1 MDDDKLNKLRRLSA
15 ILVFISGISQLV
27 AGIVSIGLT
36 IPMVTLILYGSF
48 LIWLGLQS
56 LNLQKKNNFTKDKL
70 VVMFGTVVPF
80 LNLFANIT
88 LFIFEISARP
98 IVGYFLIF
106 HMIISFIIYP
116 INYYSIMRFDEMDKF
131 EAVTFVG
138 IVLTRG
144 LGLGYLFQPLG
155 WILGGANFVM
165 IGYLITFALLNTI
178 MGRKIY
184 SEKDNKQIQVRA
196 IIIMTANFIVGGTLL
211 FFFPTPNQV
220 LFITFALLAII
231 IRAYY
236 VKKKFKQ

>member
-1 MDDDKLNKLRRLSA
+1 
-15 ILVFISGISQLV
+15 
-27 AGIVSIGLT
+27 
-36 IPMVTLILYGSF
+36 
-48 LIWLGLQS
+48 
-56 LNLQKKNNFTKDKL
+56 
-70 VVMFGTVVPF
+70 
-80 LNLFANIT
+80 
-88 LFIFEISARP
+88 
-98 IVGYFLIF
+98 
-106 HMIISFIIYP
+106 
-116 INYYSIMRFDEMDKF
+116 MDKF
-131 EAVTFVG
+131 EAVTFAG

-155 WILGGANFVM
+155 WILGGVNFVM

-231 IRAYY
+231 IRTYY
-236 VKKKFKQ
+236 VQKKFKQ